1 MNNDLMMAERNEII
15 TMQKAIV
22 SRIFDYQMKYG
33 SNSVSWS
40 VGVSFVDK
48 PQIKK
53 E

>member
-1 MNNDLMMAERNEII
+1 MNNDMMMAERNEII
-15 TMQKAIV
+15 SMQKVIV
-22 SRIFDYQMKYG
+22 SKIFDYQMKYG

-48 PQIKK
+48 PKIK